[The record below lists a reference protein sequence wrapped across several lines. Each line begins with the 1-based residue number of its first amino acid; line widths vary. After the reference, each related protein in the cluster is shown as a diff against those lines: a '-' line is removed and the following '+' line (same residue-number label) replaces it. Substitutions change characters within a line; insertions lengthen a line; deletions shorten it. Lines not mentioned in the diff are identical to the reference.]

1 MASTI
6 RDMDLLMRRGRR
18 EPAYVGY
25 GLDMFGGA
33 RLQIPL
39 QLSGHSS
46 HGEGND
52 TEWSRG
58 QPDIAYLIPRTGQVR
73 NTAGGPHGHPG
84 EKDSVPQD
92 TTGSKNGSQVQ
103 HLAPHGGEGAASHV
117 GGGEAGPK
125 KEKVGSHSRQG
136 TFDEDGGVTK
146 QCGCRGTSGYLQ
158 LGSGLGSRRA
168 RASTVG
174 PSESC
179 PAPSVSKAIE
189 IIA

>member
-1 MASTI
+1 MASII

-33 RLQIPL
+33 RLQILL

-103 HLAPHGGEGAASHV
+103 HLARHGGEGAASHV

-125 KEKVGSHSRQG
+125 KEKVWIPQSSR
-136 TFDEDGGVTK
+136 D
-146 QCGCRGTSGYLQ
+146 
-158 LGSGLGSRRA
+158 
-168 RASTVG
+168 
-174 PSESC
+174 
-179 PAPSVSKAIE
+179 I
-189 IIA
+189 

>member
-6 RDMDLLMRRGRR
+6 RDMDLLKRRGRR

-39 QLSGHSS
+39 QLSGRSN

-103 HLAPHGGEGAASHV
+103 HLARHGNEGTASHV
-117 GGGEAGPK
+117 GGGEEGPK
-125 KEKVGSHSRQG
+125 KRQG
-136 TFDEDGGVTK
+136 TFDEDGGVAK
-146 QCGCRGTSGYLQ
+146 WRGCRGTSGYLQ
-158 LGSGLGSRRA
+158 LDSRLGSRRA

-189 IIA
+189 IA